1 MTADRS
7 ALKRQHDHFQPLKM
21 TIQLYHITHIR
32 NLDSIL
38 RSGGLVSTARR
49 LRESIQHAP
58 PTHIFK
64 IAEQGYRS
72 LARWAAISI
81 FSS

>member
-49 LRESIQHAP
+49 LRRVDYPITRNQC
-58 PTHIFK
+58 
-64 IAEQGYRS
+64 R
-72 LARWAAISI
+72 
-81 FSS
+81 